1 MWCTSLLALGLV
13 GVTSAFFPSCA
24 PALAPCAARSPGR
37 IHASPS
43 LCSKA
48 GAGKLR
54 MVAAVP
60 DSKTTYDRAAW
71 MRGWQSPEKE
81 IDAYTVPTQCIT
93 GQVPQDL
100 IGTYYRNGPALFEL
114 GENKLSHPLD
124 GDGMVA
130 AWTFSGDG
138 TLKFRSRFV
147 RTDAHVKEQNAL
159 KKGYKGPP
167 ITKAFFSGGKG
178 EPKNCANTG
187 VVYWGNRL
195 LALYETALPV
205 ELDPAGLHAVGE
217 TRIMKSLPAKSSFT
231 ARPKYDPASDRLVG
245 MRYSPLAANAEVQC
259 Q

>member
-1 MWCTSLLALGLV
+1 
-13 GVTSAFFPSCA
+13 
-24 PALAPCAARSPGR
+24 
-37 IHASPS
+37 
-43 LCSKA
+43 
-48 GAGKLR
+48 